1 MFLMDQIIQD
11 RKSIKRKQMRS
22 SIEEKSLK
30 VNQMLHLSTGASSN
44 DLMGNVYL
52 E

>member
-1 MFLMDQIIQD
+1 
-11 RKSIKRKQMRS
+11 MRN

-44 DLMGNVYL
+44 DLLINNL
-52 E
+52 FESN